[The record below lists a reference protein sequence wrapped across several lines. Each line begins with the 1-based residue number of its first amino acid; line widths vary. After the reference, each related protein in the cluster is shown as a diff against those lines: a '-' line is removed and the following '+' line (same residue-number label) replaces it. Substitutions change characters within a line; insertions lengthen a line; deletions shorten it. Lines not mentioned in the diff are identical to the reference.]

1 MAISWRKKM
10 KNKSLFT
17 KLISYFLIF
26 TVLILSTMWL
36 FNIVFFKEIYTQKK
50 RELIQNTEK
59 EISSYSGRDLVSFL
73 NSVASKTRLGIII
86 FDENGLVLY
95 PNYLLEL
102 DKEDLEFVKSNED
115 SVDYIKKHDDR
126 EYLVF
131 LKRYET
137 VNAKLYMKLIDNL
150 DEDGSVKKMLKE
162 ELLYISLV
170 AIVLALALSYFL
182 AKKLTKPIKN
192 LSEAS
197 KFLGTK
203 SFSVEEEGG
212 YEEIEELKKS
222 LESANDDLKRTMD
235 FRENIIANVS
245 HDFKTPLSVIKSYAE
260 MIKDITGDNKEKRE
274 ENLGTI
280 ISEADRLN
288 TMINEMLEAS
298 KNVSA
303 LGELNLEKV
312 SLEAI
317 SKEIIDKLNT
327 AENRERI
334 KLDVSGDTMVMADE
348 KKIRSVI
355 YNYLS
360 NALNYSNEGE
370 DILVR
375 ITEEEKGVRYEVIDH
390 GMGIKEED
398 IKRIWDRYYI
408 SSANHELKKYS
419 TGLGLYIAR
428 EVLLLH
434 KAEFGVESSY
444 GKGSNFYFVLKKG
457 V

>member
-1 MAISWRKKM
+1 M

-73 NSVASKTRLGIII
+73 NNVASKTRLGIII

-102 DKEDLEFVKSNED
+102 DKEDLEFVKKNED

-131 LKRYET
+131 LKRYEM

-203 SFSVEEEGG
+203 SFSVEEESG

-274 ENLGTI
+274 ENLDTI

-360 NALNYSNEGE
+360 NALNYSNEDE
-370 DILVR
+370 DVLVR

>member
-1 MAISWRKKM
+1 MDISWRKKM

-73 NSVASKTRLGIII
+73 NSVAGKTRLGIII

-137 VNAKLYMKLIDNL
+137 VNVKLYMKLIDNL

-170 AIVLALALSYFL
+170 AIVLALVLSYFL

-274 ENLGTI
+274 ENLDTI

-360 NALNYSNEGE
+360 NALNYSNEDE
-370 DILVR
+370 DVLVR
-375 ITEEEKGVRYEVIDH
+375 ISEEEKGVRYEVIDH

-398 IKRIWDRYYI
+398 IKRVWDRYYI

>member
-1 MAISWRKKM
+1 MDISWRKKM

-50 RELIQNTEK
+50 REIIQNTEK

-73 NSVASKTRLGIII
+73 NSVAGKTRLGIII

-137 VNAKLYMKLIDNL
+137 VNVKLYMKLIDNL

-170 AIVLALALSYFL
+170 AIVLALVLSYFL

-274 ENLGTI
+274 ENLDTI

-360 NALNYSNEGE
+360 NALNYSNEDE
-370 DILVR
+370 DVLVR
-375 ITEEEKGVRYEVIDH
+375 ISEEEKGVRYEVIDH

-398 IKRIWDRYYI
+398 IKRVWDRYYI